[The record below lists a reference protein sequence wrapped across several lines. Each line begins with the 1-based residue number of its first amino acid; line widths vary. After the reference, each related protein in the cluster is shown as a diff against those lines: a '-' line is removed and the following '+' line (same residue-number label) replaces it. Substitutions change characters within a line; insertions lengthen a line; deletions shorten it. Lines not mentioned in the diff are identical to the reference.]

1 MISCV
6 GEYICLLTCRY
17 KQQNK
22 LILQRL
28 IQFYSK
34 YMSISEKSRKAMES
48 LGLTGYEIKVYL
60 SLLEMGSMTASDIS
74 KRSGV
79 PYSKIYEVLNS
90 LEDKGWLE
98 SDSSRPQKFFPKSPL
113 TAVEAMKMR
122 IESSIRDSKN
132 MIMSELMPIYR
143 KSGLRERPEIWV
155 VMGVYNIAA
164 KISEIIQ
171 TCQHELLIAL
181 PHVAEELAKPLQP
194 TLRMLQEKGVKI
206 DVLAS
211 EESSSDTLRAISRVA
226 KVRLKNN
233 MFGGGVIGDSKHVM
247 ILLSEG
253 RSEAG
258 NFEPTA
264 IWAEHIGLA
273 RFAKDYFHY
282 LWADAQNTGKRL
294 TDIDST

>member
-1 MISCV
+1 
-6 GEYICLLTCRY
+6 
-17 KQQNK
+17 
-22 LILQRL
+22 
-28 IQFYSK
+28 
-34 YMSISEKSRKAMES
+34 MSISDKSRKAMES
-48 LGLTGYEIKVYL
+48 LGLTSYEIKVYL
-60 SLLEMGSMTASDIS
+60 SLLEAGSMTASNIS
-74 KRSGV
+74 KKSGV

-98 SDSSRPQKFFPKSPL
+98 SDSSRPQKFFPKSPF

-164 KISEIIQ
+164 RISEIIQ

-181 PHVAEELAKPLQP
+181 PQVAEGIARPLQP

-211 EESSSDTLRAISRVA
+211 EEASSDTLRTISRVA
-226 KVRLKNN
+226 EVRLKNN

-294 TDIDST
+294 TDIDSTRKS